1 MKNRKLKIGRIPYAN
16 LFPIFHYLDTQCNNS
31 EYTFIKGVPSK
42 LNRML
47 REGEL
52 DISPSSSI
60 EFLKNKN
67 RYRILP
73 WHSISSTGPIKSIL
87 LFSSV
92 PLNELGGKTIAVSS
106 ESETSA
112 AMLKIILKE
121 FCSLDCKFKKT
132 DLRSVKNILSSAS
145 AVLHIGD
152 TAMHE
157 ARKIESRVRSEATR
171 TESQES
177 GIKKNKCISG
187 FDTHNSKLITHN
199 PELYIYDL
207 GELWYKYT
215 GLPFVYALWVVRKK
229 ALDEKTDLIKK
240 LSFDLINAKKYAD
253 KKFSLIAKE
262 APQRKWIGEKDL
274 VHYWNIISYDFTD
287 KHLEGLR
294 LFEKYALKK

>member
-1 MKNRKLKIGRIPYAN
+1 LKTRKLKIGRIPYAN
-16 LFPIFHYLDTQCNNS
+16 LFPIFHYLDNHCNNS

-42 LNRML
+42 LNKML
-47 REGEL
+47 RAGEL

-73 WHSISSTGPIKSIL
+73 WHSISSVGNIKSIL
-87 LFSSV
+87 LFSGV

-112 AMLKIILKE
+112 ALLKVILRE
-121 FCSLDCKFKKT
+121 FCSLECKFKKT
-132 DLRSVKNILSSAS
+132 DLRSVKNILSSVS

-152 TAMHE
+152 TAMME
-157 ARKIESRVRSEATR
+157 A
-171 TESQES
+171 Q
-177 GIKKNKCISG
+177 
-187 FDTHNSKLITHN
+187 KLTAVS
-199 PELYIYDL
+199 PQPSALFIYDL

-229 ALDEKTDLIKK
+229 ALDEKTELIKK
-240 LSFDLINAKKYAD
+240 LSRDLINAKKYAN
-253 KKFSLIAKE
+253 KKLSRIAGE
-262 APQRKWIGEKDL
+262 APQRKWISEKEL
-274 VHYWNIISYDFTD
+274 VNYWKIISYDFTE